1 MKQTLGHMVRLD
13 SQGRDIQLRLH
24 GIRPRVGNLSWLLGG
39 GCSWPGGTEQKGSS
53 SVDHEGLSQPGVQR
67 ARGKCPGQV
76 PGDHTFSITGARRW
90 PQPVGCVPV
99 KPDIQNTRGWVW
111 PMGCSLLTLI

>member
-39 GCSWPGGTEQKGSS
+39 GAAGLGALSRKGLVAWTMRGSANLVYRGPGESAQ
-53 SVDHEGLSQPGVQR
+53 
-67 ARGKCPGQV
+67 GKCQGIIRSP
-76 PGDHTFSITGARRW
+76 
-90 PQPVGCVPV
+90 
-99 KPDIQNTRGWVW
+99 
-111 PMGCSLLTLI
+111 SLEQEGGHSQWAVSQ